1 MKLSQWVLDVV
12 RVRLAVRGE
21 DQGHT
26 KDGRKGLGV
35 HVCVVSATSSAW
47 LRSPILYVRVYSN
60 QLRPLQLK
68 RLQGDVPQKNE
79 RKNDSPAGPKKA

>member
-35 HVCVVSATSSAW
+35 HAACCERDFERLAEITASYMCGCIQTSYG
-47 LRSPILYVRVYSN
+47 RF
-60 QLRPLQLK
+60 
-68 RLQGDVPQKNE
+68 G
-79 RKNDSPAGPKKA
+79 